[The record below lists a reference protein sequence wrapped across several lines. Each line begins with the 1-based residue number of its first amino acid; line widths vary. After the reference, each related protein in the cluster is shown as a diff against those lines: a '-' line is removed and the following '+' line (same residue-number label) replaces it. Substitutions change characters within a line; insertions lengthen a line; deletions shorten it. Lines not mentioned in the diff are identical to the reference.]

1 MKRKHPKSSKIWLN
15 KHYFLLENLLEEH
28 DLKEAPKMLDY
39 IAKKVSSS
47 QVKQNKWNFYGIAR
61 KSWEGY
67 SYEVPR
73 INVLLWPTSIK
84 NIVVASS
91 LVPNTKLLA
100 SSYYL
105 IQKE

>member
-15 KHYFLLENLLEEH
+15 KHYFLLENLFSEH
-28 DLKEAPKMLDY
+28 DLKKNSKIIDY
-39 IAKKVSSS
+39 VAKKVSLP

-61 KSWEGY
+61 KSQEGY

-91 LVPNTKLLA
+91 LVPNIKLLS

-105 IQKE
+105 TQKN